1 METDGVYAP
10 ETVDA
15 AQAAYDSLG
24 STAQIVV
31 KETAKAMA
39 LGPEE
44 YDDRITSDV
53 IETARDALFA
63 SLLEVHHGDRD
74 AFDNWCDSHP
84 AYAVELLGSDEVD
97 AVVWHPVP
105 SPRPSWRQRIRT
117 SPTRLRQRFDDG
129 RLVSSTDRSSKPPTT
144 GWSDGTRP
152 EQHLYHS
159 LRANVRYDYS
169 EEANSDT
176 RDYTTGG
183 EHRTCRSRRPR
194 EDDACRSPERLVD

>member
-15 AQAAYDSLG
+15 AQTAYDSLG

-105 SPRPSWRQRIRT
+105 FAETVVAATYQNEPDAAAATVRRRAFGEQY
-117 SPTRLRQRFDDG
+117 
-129 RLVSSTDRSSKPPTT
+129 
-144 GWSDGTRP
+144 RP
-152 EQHLYHS
+152 EFEA
-159 LRANVRYDYS
+159 ANDGM
-169 EEANSDT
+169 E
-176 RDYTTGG
+176 
-183 EHRTCRSRRPR
+183 
-194 EDDACRSPERLVD
+194 